1 MAGPAGRQTMSEP
14 KLIRDILREMV
25 DDPDSEVGST
35 LRQVAGIDEMLANPG
50 NSLEEKSK

>member
-1 MAGPAGRQTMSEP
+1 MSEP

-35 LRQVAGIDEMLANPG
+35 LKQVPGIDEMLADPG
-50 NSLEEKSK
+50 DPPNTKTSQ